1 MATTSLWQT
10 APRGLFQYDTTG
22 ALRLVS
28 RRASRRWV
36 FSNRIG
42 GCLTRRFLAAEEGLA
57 STPSDVSGEVRSADS
72 NLPEGQRGRGGQGR
86 QGGRGEIGLR
96 VLNAASRC
104 DARNTTGRRPCR
116 EAIPAACGV
125 RST

>member
-22 ALRLVS
+22 ALRVVS

-42 GCLTRRFLAAEEGLA
+42 GCLTRRFLAVGLA
-57 STPSDVSGEVRSADS
+57 STPSDVSGEVRLVDS
-72 NLPEGQRGRGGQGR
+72 NEPLGAEAGKAGRAGR
-86 QGGRGEIGLR
+86 ERT
-96 VLNAASRC
+96 ASAQC
-104 DARNTTGRRPCR
+104 SEPL
-116 EAIPAACGV
+116 
-125 RST
+125 

>member
-22 ALRLVS
+22 ALRVVS

-72 NLPEGQRGRGGQGR
+72 NELLGSEAGRPGKAGR
-86 QGGRGEIGLR
+86 AGRDRI
-96 VLNAASRC
+96 ASAQC
-104 DARNTTGRRPCR
+104 SEPL
-116 EAIPAACGV
+116 
-125 RST
+125 

>member
-1 MATTSLWQT
+1 MATTSLWRT

-22 ALRLVS
+22 ALRVVS

-72 NLPEGQRGRGGQGR
+72 NWPRRAGKAGRAGR
-86 QGGRGEIGLR
+86 AGRDR
-96 VLNAASRC
+96 TASAQC
-104 DARNTTGRRPCR
+104 SEP
-116 EAIPAACGV
+116 
-125 RST
+125 